1 MYTTTK
7 NGDSKVPLVKECV
20 VLVHAYKLEMS
31 SDFILVCERE
41 AFANLTTIVRLD
53 MTFPTKI
60 YEAESNSF
68 EILIIAN

>member
-1 MYTTTK
+1 MARAK
-7 NGDSKVPLVKECV
+7 CHSKRMCHVSPCIQTG
-20 VLVHAYKLEMS
+20 MS

>member
-1 MYTTTK
+1 MHTNWRCLK
-7 NGDSKVPLVKECV
+7 ILW
-20 VLVHAYKLEMS
+20 
-31 SDFILVCERE
+31 LVCERE

>member
-1 MYTTTK
+1 MHTT
-7 NGDSKVPLVKECV
+7 G
-20 VLVHAYKLEMS
+20 MS